1 MNMGIVFLTVM
12 AMGLLP
18 LSSAQNQ
25 ADLFKSGRIRLAEEV
40 RLSADFP
47 AGLRL
52 NP

>member
-1 MNMGIVFLTVM
+1 MNMGIVFLTVL

>member
-1 MNMGIVFLTVM
+1 MNPFFIVLAVLTF
-12 AMGLLP
+12 GLLS
-18 LSSAQNQ
+18 LSSAQNA